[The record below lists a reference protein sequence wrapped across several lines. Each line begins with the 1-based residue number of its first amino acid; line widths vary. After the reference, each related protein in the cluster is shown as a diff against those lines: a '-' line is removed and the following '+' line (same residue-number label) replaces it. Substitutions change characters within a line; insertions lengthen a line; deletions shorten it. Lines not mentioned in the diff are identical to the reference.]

1 MEETS
6 STAVVEPKQK
16 SQEPAAKARRLKRL
30 RTNPDFAEAVSEER
44 AAAKMWKDQHDNLH
58 REYMVVMDKRLACQD
73 KAIANMTLQLD
84 YIEQLKENKG
94 LNKVIEAMRRSIKAQ
109 SESILALENTVK
121 AQDKMLELSKEAR
134 NSNRVTG
141 GKRGR
146 PQGSKSKAVAFGAE
160 AMPDNDL
167 VTFGSTEEF
176 EATLM

>member
-44 AAAKMWKDQHDNLH
+44 AAAKFWKDEHDNLH
-58 REYMVVMDKRLACQD
+58 REYMVEMEDQGKWQD
-73 KAIANMTLQLD
+73 KAVANMALQLD
-84 YIEQLKENKG
+84 YIEQLKENKQ
-94 LNKVIEAMRRSIKAQ
+94 LNKVIEAMGRSIKAQ
-109 SESILALENTVK
+109 SESIIALENNVK
-121 AQDKMLELSKEAR
+121 ATDKMLELSKEAR
-134 NSNRVTG
+134 NPNRVTG
-141 GKRGR
+141 GKKGR
-146 PQGSKSKAVAFGAE
+146 PKGSKSKAVAFGAE

-167 VTFGSTEEF
+167 VTFSSTEEF